1 MKKKKRLKFILS
13 LIVAILWVLF
23 SIWIAKDWI
32 FEVANTV
39 NFVFMV
45 FALCGIAFIPG
56 FIIVFMYVSLF
67 QDKRVSYDLEEV
79 VNTTVLIAAWNEE
92 KNILKPLES
101 IENQRFRGLLEI
113 IVIDDGSRDETS
125 KIARKFM
132 ESERK
137 HEYKLITLE
146 KNQGKSGAL
155 NEGLKIA
162 KYGTIAT
169 MDADTTLG
177 TNDSLQRLVSSLNGE
192 YKSVAGAV
200 ISRNA
205 KKNWITRLQEWDY
218 LFGISLVKRIQSMYS
233 GTLVCQ
239 GAFSA
244 YRKEVL
250 LELGGWKH
258 VVGEDIVLTWDMLN
272 KGYKTYHNPEAIAET
287 ETPETYKQFFHQRK
301 RWSRGMIEAFRSN
314 WKLLF
319 RFNLRTIFVWYN
331 LLFPYID
338 FVFALIFVPAII
350 GAIFFKFYLLAS
362 STTLWI
368 IPLSLFFI
376 SFLYKVQKKTFKKLG
391 LNMSKNYGGIFL
403 YVLFFQIIQ
412 TPATLSGYFSEI
424 FKLKKNW
431 GTKSNKI
438 IKIVL
443 ILLISSTS
451 LFGQKNKTGS
461 GTNLLFDSDKNFTS
475 KSWVEYS
482 RTIDDSFSLSLK
494 SGDFYLKDKFA
505 HENYGFTSLKANK
518 KWSKHFS
525 SDICLEQMYG
535 GWDVTLYDVKFKI
548 DSISKFHIELFSSRT
563 ILDAVP
569 ALDDKV
575 TIFSNGVTVDYNI
588 LKNLVIVGGVIHQS
602 FSDNNNR
609 NIYLGKI
616 SWVIKDYLVIY
627 SKSKIARIKDWNP
640 NYFSPEMFDTYTIG
654 TYKYLPLFKDKFLI
668 KPDLGGG
675 LQIIYEEKKP
685 YYYFGA
691 LIKGNINEN
700 ISLNMNMFYSN
711 AQSQWGNYGLFMG
724 NIGLYYKF

>member
-13 LIVAILWVLF
+13 LIVAIFWVLF

-177 TNDSLQRLVSSLNGE
+177 TNDSLQRLVFSLNGE

-391 LNMSKNYGGIFL
+391 LNMSKNYGGLFL

-724 NIGLYYKF
+724 NISLYYKF

>member
-1 MKKKKRLKFILS
+1 
-13 LIVAILWVLF
+13 
-23 SIWIAKDWI
+23 
-32 FEVANTV
+32 
-39 NFVFMV
+39 
-45 FALCGIAFIPG
+45 
-56 FIIVFMYVSLF
+56 
-67 QDKRVSYDLEEV
+67 
-79 VNTTVLIAAWNEE
+79 
-92 KNILKPLES
+92 
-101 IENQRFRGLLEI
+101 
-113 IVIDDGSRDETS
+113 
-125 KIARKFM
+125 
-132 ESERK
+132 
-137 HEYKLITLE
+137 
-146 KNQGKSGAL
+146 
-155 NEGLKIA
+155 
-162 KYGTIAT
+162 
-169 MDADTTLG
+169 
-177 TNDSLQRLVSSLNGE
+177 
-192 YKSVAGAV
+192 
-200 ISRNA
+200 
-205 KKNWITRLQEWDY
+205 
-218 LFGISLVKRIQSMYS
+218 
-233 GTLVCQ
+233 
-239 GAFSA
+239 
-244 YRKEVL
+244 
-250 LELGGWKH
+250 
-258 VVGEDIVLTWDMLN
+258 
-272 KGYKTYHNPEAIAET
+272 
-287 ETPETYKQFFHQRK
+287 
-301 RWSRGMIEAFRSN
+301 
-314 WKLLF
+314 
-319 RFNLRTIFVWYN
+319 
-331 LLFPYID
+331 
-338 FVFALIFVPAII
+338 
-350 GAIFFKFYLLAS
+350 
-362 STTLWI
+362 
-368 IPLSLFFI
+368 
-376 SFLYKVQKKTFKKLG
+376 
-391 LNMSKNYGGIFL
+391 MSKNYGGLFL

-724 NIGLYYKF
+724 NISLYYKF